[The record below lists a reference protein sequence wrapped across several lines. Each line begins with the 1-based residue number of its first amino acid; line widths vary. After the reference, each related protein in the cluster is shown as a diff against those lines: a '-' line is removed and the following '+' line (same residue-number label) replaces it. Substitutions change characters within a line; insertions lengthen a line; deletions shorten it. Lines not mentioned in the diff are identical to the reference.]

1 MCDLY
6 LKQDLKYI
14 KTYGKLRKAS
24 SGSVVRS
31 RETVPKEQD
40 KKIKKNKLFTV
51 FSKCSAYSPTK

>member
-40 KKIKKNKLFTV
+40 KKRKKKLFTV
-51 FSKCSAYSPTK
+51 FSKCSAYSPAK